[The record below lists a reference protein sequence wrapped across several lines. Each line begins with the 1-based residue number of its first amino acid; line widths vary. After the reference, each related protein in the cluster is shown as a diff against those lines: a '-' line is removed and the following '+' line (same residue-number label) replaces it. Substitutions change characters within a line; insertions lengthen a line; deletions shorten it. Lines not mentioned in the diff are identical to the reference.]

1 MVKKDKYKLM
11 KPSNK
16 NDGLVQIN
24 PEFLMAIKDVLTPEQ
39 KKELV
44 DGIIKSSKK
53 MEKSRINHAI
63 KIGVLT
69 KEDYEKNYK
78 RKYVDDWGLDSFP
91 EYMQAVSNMKKFKD
105 DNLTFV
111 TSNRK
116 MLKDKD
122 KLEEKFG
129 LEIKSPKECIDMIE
143 SEEMS
148 GTYLQAM

>member
-44 DGIIKSSKK
+44 NIIINSAKK
-53 MEKSRINHAI
+53 MENSRINRAI
-63 KIGVLT
+63 KLGVLT
-69 KEDYEKNYK
+69 REEFEKDYK
-78 RKYVDDWGLDSFP
+78 RKYVDDRGLDSFP

-143 SEEMS
+143 AEEMS

>member
-1 MVKKDKYKLM
+1 MVKKDKFKLM

-44 DGIIKSSKK
+44 DGIINSSKK

-143 SEEMS
+143 AEEMR